1 MPAAFL
7 VSRLTAFERMAETL
21 KPTPIIDFERLQRT
35 HLRAAAVLAGDRNAQ
50 CGASTQST
58 FPDFFR
64 YKDTTCL
71 LFHLSLHFVVVS

>member
-1 MPAAFL
+1 
-7 VSRLTAFERMAETL
+7 MAETL

-64 YKDTTCL
+64 YKDTCL
-71 LFHLSLHFVVVS
+71 LFRLSLHFVVSSLNSLLLYCLRI